1 MNVNLRVTI
10 YRPSFEKKLV
20 QSVQEIEL
28 NIQSFSYLFTL
39 LVSEMK

>member
-1 MNVNLRVTI
+1 MSTYVWRSIDQVLK
-10 YRPSFEKKLV
+10 KKLV

-39 LVSEMK
+39 LMSEMK